1 MRAVPVV
8 RDRSDAGA
16 VPLIISASE
25 AMPVRAPPI
34 ASVPSSPELHPR
46 THPRPLT
53 RLLPRVTT
61 SPLDA
66 RWAASLAADVV
77 PAAAACGAS
86 ASAAFVVTAR
96 AARAAAYAAGVSC
109 ATPVLGAAW
118 GVASVGAASALAG
131 QCASLA
137 LGARTVDDLRAS
149 FLRAATSLRGGGVP
163 RRGGPA
169 GASDPVAREATE
181 DAILGAVLYAAASRP
196 SGLRT
201 ALPSDVSHPGAL
213 ARRSMPSNGAHY
225 ATDAQRKTLALWM
238 RRDGCHHCGA
248 TRGPVVGDHMPPNK
262 KAFGSG
268 AAAAR
273 AREGRWTTRAWN
285 FLRMVPKQ
293 RFYPQC
299 RPCSDLQSVAVRTG
313 RKTLVTHRGGLVAGM
328 VVAGAV
334 GARHYVMVRHPK
346 RYAEMVEALER
357 VRPLRWKTR

>member
-16 VPLIISASE
+16 VPLISASE
-25 AMPVRAPPI
+25 AMPVRAPPV
-34 ASVPSSPELHPR
+34 ASVPSSADPR
-46 THPRPLT
+46 THPHPSPVSL
-53 RLLPRVTT
+53 RVTT

-96 AARAAAYAAGVSC
+96 AARAAHAAGVSC

-137 LGARTVDDLRAS
+137 LGARTVDDPRAS

-163 RRGGPA
+163 EEEDPPPPPIPSRGRRRRMR
-169 GASDPVAREATE
+169 S
-181 DAILGAVLYAAASRP
+181 GAVLYAAASRP

-248 TRGPVVGDHMPPNK
+248 TRGPSS
-262 KAFGSG
+262 ATTCRRTRRRSG
-268 AAAAR
+268 AAR
-273 AREGRWTTRAWN
+273 RRRGRGRGRWTTRAWN

-299 RPCSDLQSVAVRTG
+299 RLCSDLQSVAVRTG
-313 RKTLVTHRGGLVAGM
+313 RKTLVMHRGGLVAGM
-328 VVAGAV
+328 AVAGAV

-357 VRPLRWKTR
+357 VRPLRWKT

>member
-1 MRAVPVV
+1 M
-8 RDRSDAGA
+8 
-16 VPLIISASE
+16 
-25 AMPVRAPPI
+25 
-34 ASVPSSPELHPR
+34 
-46 THPRPLT
+46 
-53 RLLPRVTT
+53 
-61 SPLDA
+61 
-66 RWAASLAADVV
+66 
-77 PAAAACGAS
+77 
-86 ASAAFVVTAR
+86 TAR
-96 AARAAAYAAGVSC
+96 AARARRHAAGVSC

-169 GASDPVAREATE
+169 AASDPVAREATE

-299 RPCSDLQSVAVRTG
+299 RLCSDLQSVAVRTG
-313 RKTLVTHRGGLVAGM
+313 RKTLVMHRGGLVAGM
-328 VVAGAV
+328 AVAGAV

-346 RYAEMVEALER
+346 RYAEMVEGLER
-357 VRPLRWKTR
+357 VRPLRWKT